1 MCMASVTLITLIV
14 WSWTCGAKMIQAF
27 ETFSEFYCTAHTHT
41 QIMQSS
47 LKTSRLLTKQPKDLF
62 SIGTLE
68 FQALVGHQSFGL
80 LRTMHLHGVAM
91 VRNGL
96 EVVFCEFLETQIFHT
111 PSTHGASCTETRLA
125 AIHVCKFD
133 LSFAPFGTRQTFQ
146 HRLFMFSCRFWS
158 EIVRSCASMQH
169 RTRNKAFEQPWRS
182 AVSMPVAFKSFCHHL
197 IRFPP
202 FPFHFHSRKF
212 RCCFSDRNLLP

>member
-1 MCMASVTLITLIV
+1 
-14 WSWTCGAKMIQAF
+14 
-27 ETFSEFYCTAHTHT
+27 
-41 QIMQSS
+41 MQST

>member
-1 MCMASVTLITLIV
+1 MTKIDNRLLHRPSNSQVSDQLSPSRKVRGHIGDTGDTGTLLQPGWVRLREDQSHWLMPQERAVCMASVTLITLIV

-27 ETFSEFYCTAHTHT
+27 ETFSEFYCMQSTHT

-80 LRTMHLHGVAM
+80 LRTMHLHGFAM
-91 VRNGL
+91 VRNRL

-111 PSTHGASCTETRLA
+111 LSTHGARMYICIT
-125 AIHVCKFD
+125 
-133 LSFAPFGTRQTFQ
+133 
-146 HRLFMFSCRFWS
+146 
-158 EIVRSCASMQH
+158 
-169 RTRNKAFEQPWRS
+169 
-182 AVSMPVAFKSFCHHL
+182 
-197 IRFPP
+197 
-202 FPFHFHSRKF
+202 
-212 RCCFSDRNLLP
+212 